1 MDKDRRDARFELL
14 GHDHFSDDQ
23 ILEGGRG
30 LNFHDYTW
38 IRVGAGSA
46 HLEGS
51 GMPALIGF
59 IFVPFILSSPID
71 VLTKRMLFMAYEL
84 WEDSQPLSDG
94 TTNFR
99 IFTI

>member
-1 MDKDRRDARFELL
+1 M
-14 GHDHFSDDQ
+14 
-23 ILEGGRG
+23 
-30 LNFHDYTW
+30 
-38 IRVGAGSA
+38 GAGSA

-84 WEDSQPLSDG
+84 WEDSKPLSDG

-99 IFTI
+99 IFTIWEKILSRGFGTVQQMGGGGDQLQHEKTV